1 MYVIAIN
8 AAYGPARTTI
18 RVPGLGTRALNV
30 LDQGRQVLTS
40 GDAFSD
46 DFAPLGV
53 NVYIASPQ

>member
-1 MYVIAIN
+1 VIAVN
-8 AAYGPARTTI
+8 AAYTPARATI

-30 LDQGRQVLTS
+30 LNQGRRMLTI

-53 NVYIASPQ
+53 QIYIAAPQ